1 MNGIGL
7 VLAGGGGKGAY
18 QIGVWKYLHECG
30 LDRYVCA
37 VSGTSVGS
45 LNAALFASGD
55 FQRAENLWLNIRP
68 SQILSPKKVSVSDI
82 IGWIGKAGV
91 ATGLRCVAAG
101 VTAASMQVFASGVA
115 FMLGRRYAFSRDGL
129 IDLIQQGLDFTKI
142 QNSQLPCY
150 ATCLAMPECS
160 IHRFDLRQYSAEEAT
175 TLLLASSAIPLVFDS
190 VEFHGKRYYDG
201 GIPLVGDN
209 VPIKPIY
216 NLGLEYIIVVHLSQ
230 DYLLD
235 YSLFPNTRII
245 EIVPQVNLGG
255 AVDGTLDFT
264 ATGSQWRI
272 SQGYK
277 DAEQVFGMF
286 VEVAKLKRKNELLLQ
301 AFQQSEQMYQQR
313 RNALQKERYKQLE
326 ARKLDGF
333 NEMCKEL
340 GIDVKC

>member
-30 LDRYVCA
+30 LDRYVRA

-55 FQRAENLWLNIRP
+55 FQRAEDLWLNIQP
-68 SQILSPKKVSVSDI
+68 SQILSPRKVSLSEV
-82 IGWIGKAGV
+82 IGWIGKVGLAAGIR
-91 ATGLRCVAAG
+91 GVAAG
-101 VTAASMQVFASGVA
+101 AATISMQALTAGITS
-115 FMLGRRYAFSRDGL
+115 MLGRRYAFSRDGL
-129 IDLIQQGLDFTKI
+129 IALIQQGLDFSVI
-142 QNSQLPCY
+142 QNSQMPCY
-150 ATCLAMPECS
+150 ATCLAIPECS
-160 IHRFDLRQYSAEEAT
+160 VRRFDLCQYSAEEAT
-175 TLLLASSAIPLVFDS
+175 TLLLASSAMPLVFDS
-190 VEFHGKRYYDG
+190 EEFRGDRYYDG

-216 NLGLEYIIVVHLSQ
+216 DLGLDCIIVVHLGQ
-230 DYLLD
+230 DYVID
-235 YSLFPNTRII
+235 HSQYPNAKIV

-272 SQGYK
+272 RQGYK

-286 VEVAKLKRKNELLLQ
+286 VEVAKMKRKNELFLQ
-301 AFQQSEQMYQQR
+301 AFQRSEQVYQQR
-313 RNALQKERYKQLE
+313 RQALEAERQKQLE
-326 ARKLDGF
+326 AQELDGF
-333 NEMCKEL
+333 NEMCKDL
-340 GIDVKC
+340 GVSI

>member
-68 SQILSPKKVSVSDI
+68 SQILSPKKFSVSDI
-82 IGWIGKAGV
+82 LGWVGKAGL
-91 ATGLRCVAAG
+91 AAGIRGVAAG
-101 VTAASMQVFASGVA
+101 VTAVSTQVFALGVA
-115 FMLGRRYAFSRDGL
+115 SMLGRRYAFSRDGL
-129 IDLIQQGLDFTKI
+129 IDLIQQGLDFSVI

-150 ATCLAMPECS
+150 ATCLAIPECS
-160 IHRFDLRQYSAEEAT
+160 IHRFDLRQYSFEEAT

-190 VEFHGKRYYDG
+190 VEFHGERYYDG
-201 GIPLVGDN
+201 GIPMVGDN

-216 NLGLEYIIVVHLSQ
+216 DLGLDYIIVVHLSR

-235 YSLFPNTRII
+235 YSLFPNARII

-255 AVDGTLDFT
+255 PVDGTLDFT

-272 SQGYK
+272 NQGYK

-286 VEVAKLKRKNELLLQ
+286 VEVAKLKRMNELLLQ
-301 AFQQSEQMYQQR
+301 AFQQSEQNYRQR
-313 RNALQKERYKQLE
+313 KYALNEERNEQLD

-333 NEMCKEL
+333 IEMCKDL
-340 GIDVKC
+340 GIDIKC

>member
-55 FQRAENLWLNIRP
+55 FQRAEDLWLTIQP
-68 SQILSPKKVSVSDI
+68 SQILSPKKVSISEIV
-82 IGWIGKAGV
+82 GWIGNVGLV
-91 ATGLRCVAAG
+91 TGIRGIVTG
-101 VTAASMQVFASGVA
+101 VTAASIQMLAAGVA
-115 FMLGRRYAFSRDGL
+115 SMLGRRYAFSRDGL
-129 IDLIQQGLDFTKI
+129 IDLIQQGLDFSVI
-142 QNSQLPCY
+142 QNSQMPCY
-150 ATCLAMPECS
+150 ATCLAIPECS
-160 IHRFDLRQYSAEEAT
+160 IRRFDLRQYSAEDAT

-190 VEFHGKRYYDG
+190 EEFHGERYYDG

-209 VPIKPIY
+209 VPTQPIY
-216 NLGLEYIIVVHLSQ
+216 DLGLDYIIVVHLSQ
-230 DYLLD
+230 DYLID
-235 YSLFPNTRII
+235 HSLFPNAKII
-245 EIVPQVNLGG
+245 EIVPQINLGG

-272 SQGYK
+272 RQGYK

-286 VEVAKLKRKNELLLQ
+286 VEIAKLKRKSELFLQ
-301 AFQQSEQMYQQR
+301 AFQRSEQVYQER
-313 RNALQKERYKQLE
+313 SRALQAERYQQLE
-326 ARKLDGF
+326 AQKLDGF
-333 NEMCKEL
+333 NEMCRDL
-340 GIDVKC
+340 GIKI

>member
-7 VLAGGGGKGAY
+7 ALAGGGGKGAY

-55 FQRAENLWLNIRP
+55 FQKAEELWLNIQP
-68 SQILSPKKVSVSDI
+68 SQILSPRKVSVSEI
-82 IGWIGKAGV
+82 IGWIGKAGL
-91 ATGLRCVAAG
+91 ATGIRGVAAG
-101 VTAASMQVFASGVA
+101 AATASIQALTSGFAS
-115 FMLGRRYAFSRDGL
+115 MLGRRYAFSRDGL
-129 IDLIQQGLDFTKI
+129 IELIQQGVDFPVI
-142 QNSQLPCY
+142 QNSQMPCY
-150 ATCLAMPECS
+150 ATCLAVPECTVR
-160 IHRFDLRQYSAEEAT
+160 RFDLRQYSEEEAT

-190 VEFHGKRYYDG
+190 EEFHGKQYYDG

-216 NLGLEYIIVVHLSQ
+216 DLGLDCIIVVHLSQ
-230 DYLLD
+230 DYVID
-235 YSLFPNTRII
+235 RTLFPNAKII

-255 AVDGTLDFT
+255 AIDGTLDFT

-272 SQGYK
+272 RQGYQ

-286 VEVAKLKRKNELLLQ
+286 VEVAKLKRKSELFFQ
-301 AFQQSEQMYQQR
+301 AFQRSEHAYQQR
-313 RNALQKERYKQLE
+313 SQAIRAERQKQLE
-326 ARKLDGF
+326 SQKSDGF

-340 GIDVKC
+340 EMRI

>member
-30 LDRYVCA
+30 LDRYVRA

-55 FQRAENLWLNIRP
+55 FQRAEDLWLNIQP
-68 SQILSPKKVSVSDI
+68 SQILSPRKVSLSEV
-82 IGWIGKAGV
+82 IGWIGKVGLAAGIR
-91 ATGLRCVAAG
+91 GVAAG
-101 VTAASMQVFASGVA
+101 AATISMQALTAGITS
-115 FMLGRRYAFSRDGL
+115 MLGRRYAFSRDGL
-129 IDLIQQGLDFTKI
+129 IALIQQGLDFSVI
-142 QNSQLPCY
+142 QNSQMPCY
-150 ATCLAMPECS
+150 ATCLAIPECS
-160 IHRFDLRQYSAEEAT
+160 VRRFDLYQYSAEEAT

-190 VEFHGKRYYDG
+190 EEFRGDRYYDG

-216 NLGLEYIIVVHLSQ
+216 DLGLDCIIVVHLGQ
-230 DYLLD
+230 DYVID
-235 YSLFPNTRII
+235 HSQYPNAKIV

-272 SQGYK
+272 RQGYK

-286 VEVAKLKRKNELLLQ
+286 VEVAKMKRKNELFLQ
-301 AFQQSEQMYQQR
+301 AFQRSEQVYQQR
-313 RNALQKERYKQLE
+313 RQALEAERQKQLE
-326 ARKLDGF
+326 AQELDGF
-333 NEMCKEL
+333 NEMCKDL
-340 GIDVKC
+340 GVSI